1 MKNIEL
7 FIAILSVL
15 LIGTIVLTIKT
26 SLFHHIVTMS
36 ALVVILACIIFHL
49 VNRK

>member
-15 LIGTIVLTIKT
+15 LIGVIILTIKI
-26 SLFHHIVTMS
+26 SLFYHIATMS
-36 ALVVILACIIFHL
+36 ILAVILACIISHL